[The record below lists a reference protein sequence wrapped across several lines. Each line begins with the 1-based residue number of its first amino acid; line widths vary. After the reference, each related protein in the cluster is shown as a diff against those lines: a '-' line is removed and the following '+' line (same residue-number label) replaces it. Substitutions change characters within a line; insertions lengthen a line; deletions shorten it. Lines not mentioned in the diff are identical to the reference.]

1 MIKALRIPLIL
12 VLICFSTPGCNMGM
26 TKLDLGLNAVT
37 HATPRYKPGAVKPP
51 HLRDGK
57 RRPPLMVIPGL
68 KNLALYKPVTSSA
81 KPTIGELE
89 QINDGIKKSGEFNI
103 VEGPSWVQV
112 DLGAQV
118 SIHAI
123 AVWHF
128 YKTPII
134 YNDVIVRVSDGA
146 DFSRNVR
153 VLFNNDHDNSAG
165 LGKGED
171 TAFISRWCGEV
182 VDAPT
187 RSCGNDGKIRS
198 PPYGQRRR
206 GREPQVRGGRRV
218 RNEDREEGRSRVRA
232 PLVIRANPLP
242 RGRLDH
248 IIFLGKK
255 T

>member
-112 DLGAQV
+112 DLGVQV

-182 VDAPT
+182 VDARRPDRAGT
-187 RSCGNDGKIRS
+187 TARFVRLHTGKGAGGES
-198 PPYGQRRR
+198 PRYVEVAVYGMKTEKKEDLGSERR
-206 GREPQVRGGRRV
+206 
-218 RNEDREEGRSRVRA
+218 
-232 PLVIRANPLP
+232 
-242 RGRLDH
+242 
-248 IIFLGKK
+248 
-255 T
+255 